1 MTSSNIPLSPADT
14 LVDDNQNVPKFDKI
28 IDRTNTSLSP
38 KSQLPAAAPQLSNF
52 RRLVLL
58 AVFCLAQFLDVF
70 NVSSLM
76 AAIPSLAVALRMNSS
91 ESTWVVSAFQL
102 TFSAFLLVSGKLSDV
117 FNAKYAFVTGIT
129 VLSAL
134 SLITG
139 FMDNKIALF
148 ALRAL
153 SGIAGSMTIPS
164 SLTLI
169 VRIFPEPSEQGRAIS
184 VFGATGA
191 IGNILGLIIGAIFT
205 QYASWRWVFWFAT
218 ILALPACRHWR
229 DDDPRTE
236 VKHMDLPGVAALT
249 MAIILFILALT
260 ESTTSGWGSAIVIAP
275 LVIAIVLVV
284 SFFFYES
291 WLPQE
296 RAAIPSQTWF
306 YKNFSVLFGAALVP
320 VLLVGDRYLSSSLH
334 TGKKSTNGRLSW
346 PLFECSPLVS
356 RVPLCRSHLLSPNT
370 FPVKYI
376 LLVGYAGMISWDCSF
391 SPKRIVQRG
400 IGHSSSL
407 PLPLEVLGTMIT
419 YVFSNIGIF
428 RSTPPAIAG
437 TVGAMYNGALQ
448 LGSAVGSAAVTSIQL
463 SVQQKSGSASFEGK
477 ESGVLVR
484 LGYRLWWLP

>member
-1 MTSSNIPLSPADT
+1 
-14 LVDDNQNVPKFDKI
+14 
-28 IDRTNTSLSP
+28 
-38 KSQLPAAAPQLSNF
+38 
-52 RRLVLL
+52 
-58 AVFCLAQFLDVF
+58 
-70 NVSSLM
+70 
-76 AAIPSLAVALRMNSS
+76 
-91 ESTWVVSAFQL
+91 
-102 TFSAFLLVSGKLSDV
+102 
-117 FNAKYAFVTGIT
+117 
-129 VLSAL
+129 
-134 SLITG
+134 
-139 FMDNKIALF
+139 
-148 ALRAL
+148 
-153 SGIAGSMTIPS
+153 MTIPS

-218 ILALPACRHWR
+218 ILALPAAVIGATMIPEQSVSGSEQSIITR
-229 DDDPRTE
+229 

-249 MAIILFILALT
+249 VAIILFVLALT

-296 RAAIPSQTWF
+296 RAAIPSRTWF

-320 VLLVGDRYLSSSLH
+320 YFWWVTVFVIFTAYWQEVYQWSIIMAAVRMLPIGIAGAAMSF
-334 TGKKSTNGRLSW
+334 T
-346 PLFECSPLVS
+346 SPLAKYIS
-356 RVPLCRSHLLSPNT
+356 
-370 FPVKYI
+370 VKYI
-376 LLVGYAGMISWDCSF
+376 LLVGYAGMITGTVLLTQADRPERYWSF
-391 SPKRIVQRG
+391 VFPAFA
-400 IGHSSSL
+400 IGSA
-407 PLPLEVLGTMIT
+407 GTMIT

-463 SVQQKSGSASFEGK
+463 SVQQKSGSASFEGRRAGFWFVLGIAIVAALSVAIFYDDKVTVEEPLSRTDTVVASSEPTVSDK
-477 ESGVLVR
+477 ESSV
-484 LGYRLWWLP
+484 